1 MTTVFTVTPS
11 PVKPNVPLWLTGHQC
26 PRIEYN
32 PTSEYK
38 LKKGEKTG
46 WGVVCQFTS
55 RSQKEMNAIYV
66 GGLEDRH
73 AEGYGE
79 WHSEEERM
87 SYHGGWKDNVAS
99 GFGIYCDS
107 WTENWPDGWVKFIP
121 DDSDSPARITYE
133 GGFKDGYFH
142 GYGELKFKD
151 KSKFEGSWREGR
163 RVGYGKYIKDNGM
176 IIEFQIE
183 GVEAKKEE
191 PKKEDKKPDNPQ
203 PQVILVQQAPPP
215 PPQPQPQLFQ
225 PVVYQQPP
233 TPQPQPQIQV
243 HQPHEHTAN
252 AGIQVAWGHGQGSPP
267 QQTAQPTYYYQ
278 PAPQQG
284 QPIEIP
290 VRVSTPQP
298 IPVQYSY
305 GPQPPRPLT
314 PVPQPG
320 REGSQ
325 GYIWAMPPGSGSPGN
340 PPYPAGNNPVP
351 YPDTPAVQL
360 SSSPPQGSPPN
371 TTGGTGY
378 LAHM

>member
-1 MTTVFTVTPS
+1 MTTTTVTFTPS

-26 PRIEYN
+26 PRVEYN

-79 WHSEEERM
+79 WHSEEEKM
-87 SYHGGWKDNVAS
+87 SYHGGWKDNLAS
-99 GFGIYCDS
+99 GWGRYCDS

-121 DDSDSPARITYE
+121 DDADSVLRYTYE

-142 GYGELKFKD
+142 GYGELTFRD

-163 RVGYGKYIKDNGM
+163 RVGYGKFTKDNGT
-176 IIEFQIE
+176 IIEFQLE
-183 GVEAKKEE
+183 GAEKP
-191 PKKEDKKPDNPQ
+191 PKKAEPNKDKPKPEPQ
-203 PQVILVQQAPPP
+203 PQVIYVQQ
-215 PPQPQPQLFQ
+215 QPQPQLFQ

-252 AGIQVAWGHGQGSPP
+252 AGVQLQWGHGQGSPP
-267 QQTAQPTYYYQ
+267 QQQAQPTYYYQ
-278 PAPQQG
+278 PVPQQG

-290 VRVSTPQP
+290 ARIHTPQP
-298 IPVQYSY
+298 IPVQYSF

-314 PVPQPG
+314 PVAQPG

-325 GYIWAMPPGSGSPGN
+325 GYLWAMPPGQSPGQGGTPGN
-340 PPYPAGNNPVP
+340 PPYPTDVP
-351 YPDTPAVQL
+351 QPTVQL
-360 SSSPPQGSPPN
+360 GGSPQGSPPN
-371 TTGGTGY
+371 TTVGPGY